1 MPNTYYKKL
10 SQCFNKKNPLKEGF
24 FKIIRL
30 NYAVAVSLA
39 AAFQIIK
46 PNKILL
52 TKSAKL

>member
-10 SQCFNKKNPLKEGF
+10 SQCFNKKNPRKEGF
-24 FKIIRL
+24 FSIIAL
-30 NYAVAVSLA
+30 NYADAVSLE